1 MKYLQ
6 YHGKTGFILPRAQ
19 GKNVRHYSR
28 YRLVKY
34 EIFTRGEVERLREK
48 GYTFPD
54 SHFEEIVLSQFT
66 DEIYQNLPTVIH
78 TPGQDY
84 TVARSV
90 CFPSAEYRLE
100 GYDLEE
106 YHKGLYMTESYA
118 EEQERSAFEK
128 CH

>member
-6 YHGKTGFILPRAQ
+6 YTGKTGFILPRTTGRNAQ
-19 GKNVRHYSR
+19 HYAR
-28 YRLVKY
+28 YRLVKH

-48 GYTFPD
+48 GYNFPD
-54 SHFEEIVLSQFT
+54 SHFEELQLSQFT
-66 DEIYQNLPTVIH
+66 DEVYQNLPTVIH
-78 TPGQDY
+78 TARQDY

-90 CFPSAEYRLE
+90 RFPSTEYRLD

-106 YHKGLYMTESYA
+106 YHKGLYMNESYS

-128 CH
+128 C